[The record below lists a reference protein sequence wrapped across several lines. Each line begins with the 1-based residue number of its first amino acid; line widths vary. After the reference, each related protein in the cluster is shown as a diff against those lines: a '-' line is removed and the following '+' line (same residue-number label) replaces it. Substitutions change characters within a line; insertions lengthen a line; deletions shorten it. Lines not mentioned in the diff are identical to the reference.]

1 MDLIKQKIILNSL
14 LGILGVSFASIFIKE
29 CQDVPSLVLS
39 MYRLDIAAL
48 ILLLMNF
55 VNKKRLLP
63 IQNRELFLG
72 FLSGVFL
79 ALHFYFWIA
88 SLKYTSIASSVV
100 LVSTNPFFVVL
111 ISLLLMKEK
120 VSSKVLI
127 ALLASFIG
135 TLIIT
140 ASDGNVFG
148 TKIDKTALFGDILA
162 IIGAFC
168 VSFYFIIGSSL
179 RKSIDTNKYITIV
192 YTSAAVFITILVAFA
207 NVSITN
213 YSAKDFSFMFLLA
226 IIPQLVGHTAFNW
239 VLKYLKAAAVAITTL
254 GEIIGSSILAYI
266 FFGQTISFWQFVGI
280 LFIMSAILISI
291 KYGKYGKN

>member
-1 MDLIKQKIILNSL
+1 MDLIKHKIILNSL

-48 ILLLMNF
+48 ILLLMNL

-100 LVSTNPFFVVL
+100 LVSTNPFFVVI

-120 VSSKVLI
+120 FSSKILI

-140 ASDGNVFG
+140 ASDSNLFG
-148 TKIDKTALFGDILA
+148 TKIDKIALFGDLLA
-162 IIGAFC
+162 IIGAFS
-168 VSFYFIIGSSL
+168 VSFYFIIGSRL
-179 RKSIDTNKYITIV
+179 RKSMDTNKYITLV

-226 IIPQLVGHTAFNW
+226 IIPQLIGHTAFNW

-291 KYGKYGKN
+291 RYGKN

>member
-1 MDLIKQKIILNSL
+1 MDLVKHKIILNSL
-14 LGILGVSFASIFIKE
+14 LGILGVSFASVFIKE

-48 ILLLMNF
+48 ILLLMNL

-100 LVSTNPFFVVL
+100 LVSTNPFFVVI
-111 ISLLLMKEK
+111 ISLLLIKEK
-120 VSSKVLI
+120 FSSKILI

-140 ASDGNVFG
+140 ASDGNLFG
-148 TKIDKTALFGDILA
+148 TKIDKTALFGDLLA
-162 IIGAFC
+162 IIGAFS

-179 RKSIDTNKYITIV
+179 RKSMDTNKYITLV

-226 IIPQLVGHTAFNW
+226 IIPQLIGHTAFNW

-266 FFGQTISFWQFVGI
+266 FFGQTISFCQFVGI

-291 KYGKYGKN
+291 RYGKN

>member
-1 MDLIKQKIILNSL
+1 MDLIKHKIILNSL

-48 ILLLMNF
+48 ILLLMNL

-100 LVSTNPFFVVL
+100 LVSTNPFFVVI

-120 VSSKVLI
+120 FSSKILI

-140 ASDGNVFG
+140 ASDGNLFG
-148 TKIDKTALFGDILA
+148 TKIDKTALFGDLLA
-162 IIGAFC
+162 IIGAFS

-179 RKSIDTNKYITIV
+179 RKSMDTNKYITLV

-226 IIPQLVGHTAFNW
+226 MIPQLIGHTAFNW

-291 KYGKYGKN
+291 RYGKN

>member
-1 MDLIKQKIILNSL
+1 MDLIKHKIILNSL

-48 ILLLMNF
+48 ILLLMNL

-100 LVSTNPFFVVL
+100 LVSTNPFFVVI

-120 VSSKVLI
+120 FSSKILI

-140 ASDGNVFG
+140 ASDGNLFG
-148 TKIDKTALFGDILA
+148 TKIDKTALFGDLLA
-162 IIGAFC
+162 IIGAFS

-179 RKSIDTNKYITIV
+179 RKSMDTNKYITLV

-226 IIPQLVGHTAFNW
+226 IIPQLIGHTAFNW

-291 KYGKYGKN
+291 RYGKN